1 MYKIE
6 IIGRLLIQHNLS
18 EHEAILLL
26 SEEFAEKQ
34 KELDRLQLINDLRDG
49 FFITDEEALVFFD
62 EHEGDSFFHEGNEYK
77 FKIPFKPINFS
88 AS

>member
-18 EHEAILLL
+18 EYEAILLL
-26 SEEFAEKQ
+26 SEEFVDRE
-34 KELDRLQLINDLRDG
+34 KELARIQLINDLKDG
-49 FFITDEEALVFFD
+49 SFITNEEALVMID
-62 EHEGDSFFHEGNEYK
+62 DDQDSFFLDGIEYSL
-77 FKIPFKPINFS
+77 KIPFKSINFS